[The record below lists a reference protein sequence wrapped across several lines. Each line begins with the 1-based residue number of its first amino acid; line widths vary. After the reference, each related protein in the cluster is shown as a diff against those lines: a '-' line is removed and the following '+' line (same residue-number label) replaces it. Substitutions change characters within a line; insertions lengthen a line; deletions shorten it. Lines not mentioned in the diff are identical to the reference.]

1 MLGSD
6 ETRTWGSDLAGKF
19 RIFAVSVLLAT
30 SIAFGSAQADDAA
43 RELTDRDGLSQAAD
57 IQLSQAED
65 DANDPLEDI
74 NRAIFSFN
82 EGVQSALL
90 RPLADA
96 YNSNVPATGRQAL
109 KNMFDNL
116 SSPITF
122 VNDIL
127 QFEFERALVTFTR
140 AFINTTFGMAGISD
154 LASEMGF
161 EKHQE
166 DFGQTL
172 AVWGVGEGFYVVL
185 PLLGPSNP
193 RDAVGRLLVDGY
205 FEPLSYYLDNI
216 DEEEIDLALH
226 LVDGFLEYADVVE
239 ELDQIRKTSVDYYAA
254 IRSLY
259 RQKRNAE
266 ISNGQN
272 LDLPPIP
279 DLSPEIRGEMLP
291 NGAIDNSFA
300 RLQNAVQ

>member
-1 MLGSD
+1 M
-6 ETRTWGSDLAGKF
+6 AGKF

-65 DANDPLEDI
+65 DTNDPLEDM

-90 RPLADA
+90 RPLADV

-205 FEPLSYYLDNI
+205 FDPLSYYLDNI
-216 DEEEIDLALH
+216 DEEEIDLALD

-291 NGAIDNSFA
+291 NGAIDSSFA

>member
-1 MLGSD
+1 M
-6 ETRTWGSDLAGKF
+6 AGKF

-30 SIAFGSAQADDAA
+30 SIAFGSAQADDGA

-65 DANDPLEDI
+65 DTNDPLEDM

-90 RPLADA
+90 RPLADV

-205 FEPLSYYLDNI
+205 FDPLSYYLDNI
-216 DEEEIDLALH
+216 DEEEIDLALD

-291 NGAIDNSFA
+291 NGAIDSSFA

>member
-1 MLGSD
+1 M
-6 ETRTWGSDLAGKF
+6 AGKF

-205 FEPLSYYLDNI
+205 FDPLSYYLDNI

>member
-1 MLGSD
+1 M
-6 ETRTWGSDLAGKF
+6 AGKF

>member
-1 MLGSD
+1 
-6 ETRTWGSDLAGKF
+6 
-19 RIFAVSVLLAT
+19 LAT
-30 SIAFGSAQADDAA
+30 SISLGSAQADGPK
-43 RELTDRDGLSQAAD
+43 RELTDRDSLAQAAD
-57 IQLSQAED
+57 LQLAQTED
-65 DANDPLEDI
+65 DSNDPLENV

-82 EGVQSALL
+82 EGVQEGLL

-96 YNSNVPATGRQAL
+96 YNSAVPATGRQAL

-116 SSPITF
+116 SAPITF
-122 VNDIL
+122 VNDLL

-154 LASEMGF
+154 MASEMGF
-161 EKHQE
+161 EKHEE

-172 AVWGVGEGFYVVL
+172 AVWGVGEGFYLVL

-205 FEPLSYYLDNI
+205 FDPLSYYLDNI
-216 DEEEIDLALH
+216 DEGEIDLALD

-279 DLSPEIRGEMLP
+279 DLAPEIRSGLMR
-291 NGAIDNSFA
+291 DNSFA
-300 RLQNAVQ
+300 RLANPG

>member
-1 MLGSD
+1 M
-6 ETRTWGSDLAGKF
+6 AVKF

-30 SIAFGSAQADDAA
+30 SITFGAAQADEVS
-43 RELTDRDGLSQAAD
+43 RELTDQDGLAQAAD
-57 IQLSQAED
+57 LQLSQAED

-82 EGVQSALL
+82 EGVQAALL

-96 YNSNVPATGRQAL
+96 YNSSVPATGRQAL

-154 LASEMGF
+154 MASEMGF
-161 EKHQE
+161 EKHEE

-193 RDAVGRLLVDGY
+193 RDAVGRLLIDGY
-205 FEPLSYYLDNI
+205 FDPMSYYLDNI
-216 DEEEIDLALH
+216 DEEEIDLALD

-279 DLSPEIRGEMLP
+279 DLAPEIRSGMMP
-291 NGAIDNSFA
+291 DDSFA
-300 RLQNAVQ
+300 RLGNPG

>member
-1 MLGSD
+1 M
-6 ETRTWGSDLAGKF
+6 AGKF

-65 DANDPLEDI
+65 DTNDPLEDI

-90 RPLADA
+90 RPLADV

-205 FEPLSYYLDNI
+205 FDPLSYYLDNI
-216 DEEEIDLALH
+216 DEEEIDLALD

-291 NGAIDNSFA
+291 NGAIDSSFA
-300 RLQNAVQ
+300 RLQSAVQ

>member
-1 MLGSD
+1 
-6 ETRTWGSDLAGKF
+6 LAGKF

-65 DANDPLEDI
+65 DTNDPLEDM

-90 RPLADA
+90 RPLADV

-205 FEPLSYYLDNI
+205 FDPLSYYLDNI
-216 DEEEIDLALH
+216 DEEEIDLALD

-291 NGAIDNSFA
+291 NGAIDSSFA

>member
-1 MLGSD
+1 M
-6 ETRTWGSDLAGKF
+6 AGKF

-65 DANDPLEDI
+65 DTNDPLEDV

-90 RPLADA
+90 RPLADV

-205 FEPLSYYLDNI
+205 FDPLSYYLDNI
-216 DEEEIDLALH
+216 DEEEIDLALD

-291 NGAIDNSFA
+291 NGAIDSSFA